1 MTQLPGKP
9 GWWNEINPSSE
20 KPKFGRGTA
29 EGEMKPDAGTSVQ
42 INGCRFLKRKNRTW
56 LMIVQ
61 LWEGSKALLIFK
73 YHGKHDILKPMEE
86 T

>member
-1 MTQLPGKP
+1 
-9 GWWNEINPSSE
+9 
-20 KPKFGRGTA
+20 
-29 EGEMKPDAGTSVQ
+29 MKPDAGTSVQ

-86 T
+86 I